1 MEKHHPSSETRL
13 FTTPRGPPPPRRIV
27 TPLASTILAVLLFLG
42 YYSLVLPR
50 PRPPPS
56 PQSKHQSLVDTV
68 QNCAIDK
75 LHEDLSFLDGAA
87 PIATDEFLA
96 RRDRLAQALVAST
109 PAVDA
114 FVLEP
119 GYAFQYYANTSQAD
133 WEPWEPEERPFLML
147 VLPEVSSSAD
157 GSQVVRARTA
167 FLAPHFEEGRVR
179 MLGIP
184 SRASAELDIVVWEEH
199 WDPYATL
206 RASPLFAGF
215 GARQRLRLM
224 VDDEMRDFIVRGLGA
239 AGFDTV
245 GLGAAAEAV
254 RQAKTPAEVALLR
267 AVNTGTV
274 AAVRAMRPC
283 LTPGLTEDDV
293 TAVLDSALLSVGFRL
308 FFDIVLFEENGALP
322 HGGFVTGG
330 KVLTHES
337 MVVIDVGT
345 HYLGYS
351 SDICRSFFI
360 DPPTTS
366 PSSSGD
372 ANGGVLAGLLR
383 KVLGWWTGE
392 TATTIIVQWQPSD
405 PALHAE
411 KMRVWQIVLDAQ
423 TAAAQAFKPNASAAS
438 VDIAART
445 VIEDAGYGDAFTH
458 RVGHGIGIKGVFLI
472 GRKMISLLGYVILTI
487 TYRQPTNRPI
497 STNSTP
503 RCCSNQA

>member
-13 FTTPRGPPPPRRIV
+13 LTTPRGPPPPRRIV

-42 YYSLVLPR
+42 YSSLGLP
-50 PRPPPS
+50 PPHPPPPS

-68 QNCAIDK
+68 QKCAIDK

-87 PIATDEFLA
+87 PIAADEFLA

-147 VLPEVSSSAD
+147 VLPEVYD
-157 GSQVVRARTA
+157 GQVRARAA

-184 SRASAELDIVVWEEH
+184 SREASAELDIVVWEEH

-206 RASPLFAGF
+206 RASPLFADFDSF
-215 GARQRLRLM
+215 GQRKKPRLM
-224 VDDEMRDFIVRGLGA
+224 VDDEMRDFIVRGLGT

-274 AAVRAMRPC
+274 AAVRTMRPC
-283 LTPGLTEDDV
+283 LAPGLTEDDV

-322 HGGFVTGG
+322 HGGFVTGS

-337 MVVIDVGT
+337 MVVIDVGA

-366 PSSSGD
+366 PSGD

-392 TATTIIVQWQPSD
+392 TATTTIAQWQPSD

-458 RVGHGIGIKGVFLI
+458 RVGHGIGIKGVFLN
-472 GRKMISLLGYVILTI
+472 GGGG
-487 TYRQPTNRPI
+487 
-497 STNSTP
+497 
-503 RCCSNQA
+503 